1 MHTWHTLNSPQ
12 HSSHSPPHTH
22 TLNSPQHSSHSPPTH
37 PHLELPSAQLTLAP
51 HTPTPHSP
59 TISVRV
65 GGLALTSTEG
75 RDLLSAGEKL
85 SGLVGLAG
93 GERLKLLQE
102 GEIMDKSKS
111 LRGANGEVN
120 FLLDVQIAEVHLLLL
135 SPSWHQRHALHIKPV
150 QQG

>member
-1 MHTWHTLNSPQ
+1 MLHARLAHLELPSAQLTL
-12 HSSHSPPHTH
+12 T
-22 TLNSPQHSSHSPPTH
+22 PTH
-37 PHLELPSAQLTLAP
+37 PHLELPSAQLTLTP

-93 GERLKLLQE
+93 GERRKLLQE
-102 GEIMDKSKS
+102 GEKSWTNQS
-111 LRGANGEVN
+111 
-120 FLLDVQIAEVHLLLL
+120 H
-135 SPSWHQRHALHIKPV
+135 
-150 QQG
+150 